1 MNTIRCK
8 QIRRL
13 TFNKIGCPNHN
24 FSSATILHNQKFRN
38 SSKNDHASRFHQFQL
53 QPLKPQGCLQTR
65 ELCTAPVEQR
75 DSKYTSNTLP
85 ARKRVVICGGGIMG
99 AAVAYH
105 LSLRGWADETV
116 ILEKG
121 R

>member
-1 MNTIRCK
+1 MITIRCK
-8 QIRRL
+8 KIRRL
-13 TFNKIGCPNHN
+13 SSNKIGCLKQNL
-24 FSSATILHNQKFRN
+24 SSLHNQAFCN
-38 SSKNDHASRFHQFQL
+38 SFKNDQL
-53 QPLKPQGCLQTR
+53 QPFTGQGCLQKR

-75 DSKYTSNTLP
+75 DSKYTSMTLP
-85 ARKRVVICGGGIMG
+85 ARKRVVICGGGVMG

-116 ILEKG
+116 VLEKG